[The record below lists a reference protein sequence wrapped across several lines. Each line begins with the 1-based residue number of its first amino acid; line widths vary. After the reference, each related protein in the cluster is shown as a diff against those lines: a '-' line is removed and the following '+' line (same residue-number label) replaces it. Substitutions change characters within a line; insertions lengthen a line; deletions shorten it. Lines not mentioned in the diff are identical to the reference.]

1 MKQHLQQRSG
11 GTQEFL
17 KLLMVVFALTVVPC
31 SIAASIGSRGGYSVT
46 YLGELAEAGATLVH
60 GINQF
65 GQIVGESGGIDGD
78 GVSAFD
84 RKMSGSI
91 EPLEGLPGGDFS
103 QAFGVNNHGL
113 IVGSSN
119 TSTTLRAVLW
129 TLDGKTQEIG
139 TLRGDNSSQALG
151 VNSRDEVVGF
161 SSGPHGTRAFLW
173 TKQGGMR
180 DIGGLPGS
188 DYTEATAINDLGQV
202 AGMSGTAG
210 ATHAF
215 LWTPGRG
222 MLDLGTLPGDRSSR
236 ASALNNF
243 GQIVGASHG
252 SRGTHGFFWTKSGGM
267 RDVGVLTG
275 ANYSEALAIN
285 DAGQVVGLAGDRGF
299 LWTRV
304 RGLQDLNV
312 MLPSDSDVHIVGAFA
327 INGRGQIA
335 AYGGP
340 DHLHTHHFNAPRAY
354 LLTPSATV
362 KRRGFFCGP
371 TLPAPDAQRDLA
383 RPADVSAD
391 QASQAKSG
399 NLESKNSVQ

>member
-1 MKQHLQQRSG
+1 
-11 GTQEFL
+11 
-17 KLLMVVFALTVVPC
+17 MVVSALAIVPC
-31 SIAASIGSRGGYSVT
+31 SIAATVASRGGYSVT

-60 GINQF
+60 GMNQF
-65 GQIVGESGGIDGD
+65 GRVVGESGGIDGD

-84 RKMSGSI
+84 RKRSGSI

-139 TLRGDNSSQALG
+139 TLPGDNSSQALAING
-151 VNSRDEVVGF
+151 QDEMVGF
-161 SSGPHGTRAFLW
+161 SSGPQGTRAFLW
-173 TKQGGMR
+173 TKQRGMR

-215 LWTPGRG
+215 LWTAGRG
-222 MLDLGTLPGDRSSR
+222 MLDLGTLPGDRSSK
-236 ASALNNF
+236 AAAINNL
-243 GQIVGASHG
+243 GQVAGTSHG
-252 SRGTHGFFWTKSGGM
+252 PHGTHGFFWTKNEGM
-267 RDVGVLTG
+267 RDVGILG
-275 ANYSEALAIN
+275 GENYSEALGIN

-304 RGLQDLNV
+304 RGLQDLNHL
-312 MLPSDSDVHIVGAFA
+312 LPSDSDVHIAGAFA
-327 INGRGQIA
+327 INARGQIA

-340 DHLHTHHFNAPRAY
+340 DHLHQHHFNAPRAY

-362 KRRGFFCGP
+362 KRRAFFCGP
-371 TLPAPDAQRDLA
+371 TLPAGDARGDLA
-383 RPADVSAD
+383 RPADASAD
-391 QASQAKSG
+391 QASQAGSG
-399 NLESKNSVQ
+399 NSESKNSVQ